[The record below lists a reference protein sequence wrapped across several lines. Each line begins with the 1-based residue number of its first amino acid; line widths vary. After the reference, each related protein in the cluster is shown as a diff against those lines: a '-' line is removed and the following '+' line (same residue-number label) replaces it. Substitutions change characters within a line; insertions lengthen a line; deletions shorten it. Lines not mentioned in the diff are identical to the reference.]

1 MTLLPRK
8 MTFQLTPLLDLLL
21 IVIFAQFIE
30 VQQTSN
36 KSEAALETRAAE
48 MRQTLLAQAEELR
61 NKMDAAH
68 DLRMRDVESKREY
81 YDQAFKSILEQQ
93 NQSGE
98 MLSEMFDIPEDMVN
112 ELLGIKA
119 GQKAYTPE
127 QSANIRRTLKG
138 LQQKN
143 GRELL
148 KTLIS
153 YGEMKKR
160 CDVWEIYVTEDGT
173 IELDNGEFVKK
184 FRAKTQSEIE
194 DGLFAAYKS
203 FPEPKTLVILMF
215 SYGDASAGIR
225 QRSQD
230 ALPAALAR
238 MRDDSGGRNWFE
250 FAVLGFS
257 PEGPSLRAGNK

>member
-1 MTLLPRK
+1 MILLPRK

-36 KSEAALETRAAE
+36 KADAMLETRAAE

-61 NKMDAAH
+61 RKMDAAH
-68 DLRMRDVESKREY
+68 NLKMRDVQNKREY
-81 YDQAFKSILEQQ
+81 YDQAFKSILDQQ
-93 NQSGE
+93 NRSGE
-98 MLSEMFDIPEDMVN
+98 MLAELFDVPENTVN
-112 ELLGIKA
+112 ELLGIKP

-160 CDVWEIYVTEDGT
+160 CDVWEIYVTADGT
-173 IELDNGEFVKK
+173 IELDNGE

-194 DGLFAAYKS
+194 DGLFDAYKS

-238 MRDDSGGRNWFE
+238 MREDSGGRNWFE

-257 PEGPSLRAGNK
+257 PTGPSLRAGNK